1 MQLQHFNVV
10 AAVDK
15 DDSIG
20 CVSSEAAV
28 LAIQQPVQLEHTY
41 SKNAMLTCSKVPLT
55 NACYCFHHCIMFI
68 QILQTADQWV
78 AEDVSAKKAAAA
90 SSSSS
95 KTTKAKGPYGAY
107 GGGAYDDYDDYA
119 GFMYGG
125 RRGAALDIS
134 AITAE
139 IRATYATL
147 R

>member
-1 MQLQHFNVV
+1 
-10 AAVDK
+10 
-15 DDSIG
+15 
-20 CVSSEAAV
+20 
-28 LAIQQPVQLEHTY
+28 
-41 SKNAMLTCSKVPLT
+41 
-55 NACYCFHHCIMFI
+55 MFI

-78 AEDVSAKKAAAA
+78 AEDASAKSAAAS

-107 GGGAYDDYDDYA
+107 GGGAYDYDDYA